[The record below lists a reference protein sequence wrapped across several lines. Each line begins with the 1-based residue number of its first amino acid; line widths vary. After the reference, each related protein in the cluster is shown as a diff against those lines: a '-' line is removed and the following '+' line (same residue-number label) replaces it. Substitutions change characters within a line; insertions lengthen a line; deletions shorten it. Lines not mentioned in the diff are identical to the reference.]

1 MRRAV
6 SIGCREITSNKEV
19 SMMTKSRFI
28 AVASAFLIC
37 LLIAG
42 HGLTASA
49 DSARPVNINTAS
61 ASELAAINGLGE
73 VKAKAIVAYREQ
85 KGPFKSVDELKD
97 VKGIGEHMLAKL
109 RPQVTLGAAAEA
121 PSGAVAP
128 QAKH

>member
-1 MRRAV
+1 
-6 SIGCREITSNKEV
+6 
-19 SMMTKSRFI
+19 MTYSRFI
-28 AVASAFLIC
+28 AVACSLVVC

-42 HGLTASA
+42 HRLTASA
-49 DSARPVNINTAS
+49 DGTRPVNINTAS

-97 VKGIGEHMLAKL
+97 VKGIGEQMLAKL
-109 RPQVTLGAAAEA
+109 RPQVTLGAVAEA
-121 PSGAVAP
+121 PVEAAVP